1 MAEDKKPFFEET
13 QDLLESYLSNRVKLV
28 KLQLAEKSARVT
40 TLLAA
45 GLIIAFLGFFVL
57 LFTSIMLGYFF
68 SEKLH
73 SQFYGFGIV
82 AGVYLLLL
90 LLVIVFRKALLDQLI
105 FRKII
110 TILFDTDE
118 DEDTEQS

>member
-1 MAEDKKPFFEET
+1 MIEEKKPFFEET
-13 QDLLESYLSNRVKLV
+13 QDLLERYLSNRVQLV

-57 LFTSIMLGYFF
+57 LFSSIMLGFYF

-73 SQFYGFGIV
+73 SQFFGFGIV
-82 AGVYLLLL
+82 AVIYFLLL
-90 LLVIVFRKALLDQLI
+90 LLVVIFRKPLLDQFI
-105 FRKII
+105 FRKIVA
-110 TILFDTDE
+110 ILFDTDE
-118 DEDTEQS
+118 DENSEQ

>member
-1 MAEDKKPFFEET
+1 MTEEKKPFFEET
-13 QDLLESYLSNRVKLV
+13 QDLLERYLSNRVQLV

-57 LFTSIMLGYFF
+57 LFSSIMLGFYF

-73 SQFYGFGIV
+73 SQFFGFGIV
-82 AGVYLLLL
+82 AGIYFLLL
-90 LLVIVFRKALLDQLI
+90 LLVVIFRKPLLDQFI
-105 FRKII
+105 FRKIVA
-110 TILFDTDE
+110 ILFDTDE
-118 DEDTEQS
+118 DENSEQ

>member
-1 MAEDKKPFFEET
+1 MTEEKKPFFEET
-13 QDLLESYLSNRVKLV
+13 QDLLERYLSNRVQLV

-57 LFTSIMLGYFF
+57 LFSSIMLGFYF

-73 SQFYGFGIV
+73 SQFFGFGIV
-82 AGVYLLLL
+82 AGVYFL
-90 LLVIVFRKALLDQLI
+90 LLVLVIIFRKPLLDQFI
-105 FRKII
+105 FRKIVA
-110 TILFDTDE
+110 ILFDTDE
-118 DEDTEQS
+118 DENAH

>member
-1 MAEDKKPFFEET
+1 MTEEKKPFFEET
-13 QDLLESYLSNRVKLV
+13 QDLLERYLSNRVQLV

-57 LFTSIMLGYFF
+57 LFSSIMLGFYF

-73 SQFYGFGIV
+73 SQFFGFGIV
-82 AGVYLLLL
+82 AVIYFLLL
-90 LLVIVFRKALLDQLI
+90 LLVVIFRKPLLDQFI
-105 FRKII
+105 FRKIVA
-110 TILFDTDE
+110 ILFDTDE
-118 DEDTEQS
+118 DENSEQ